1 MTGPTGQHSGFDA
14 GFRAEINVTPLVDV
28 VLVLLVIFMVVTPL
42 LKQESPIELPVT
54 RNSQAASE
62 TRQLTLAIA
71 ADGGLTLDGEALARD
86 RLAERLESIFA
97 GRTDRTVFL
106 AADKSLP
113 YATVVDVIDACRAG
127 GVSTIGLVTQ
137 KAPPAAS

>member
-1 MTGPTGQHSGFDA
+1 VTGPTIGDG

-42 LKQESPIELPVT
+42 LKQEAPIELPVT
-54 RNSQAASE
+54 KSSQAASDA
-62 TRQLTLAIA
+62 RQLTLAIA

-86 RLAERLESIFA
+86 RLAERLASVFA
-97 GRTDRTVFL
+97 GRSDRTVFL

-113 YATVVDVIDACRAG
+113 YATVVEVIDACRAA
-127 GVSTIGLVTQ
+127 GVNTIGLVT
-137 KAPPAAS
+137 KNAPKSAS

>member
-1 MTGPTGQHSGFDA
+1 MTGPTIDDS

-42 LKQESPIELPVT
+42 LKQEAPVELPIT
-54 RNSQAASE
+54 KSSQAASD
-62 TRQLTLAIA
+62 TRQLTLSLA
-71 ADGGLTLDGEALARD
+71 ADGSLALDGEALARD
-86 RLAERLESIFA
+86 RLAERLDSIFQ

-113 YATVVDVIDACRAG
+113 YATVVEVIDACRAA
-127 GVSTIGLVTQ
+127 GVTAIGLVTQ
-137 KAPPAAS
+137 KAPPAAP